1 MKMPVHN
8 FDEHFAE
15 FTSEWM
21 KEHKNEYRNFDEM
34 EEDLPRIYMAFLNTR
49 APWLGS
55 VTPGSYFTQFEDPK
69 VLVDWRTQYCEERV
83 PVPDLLLEQ
92 ITTVGRPCEK
102 RLLELLPGEIPLLPC
117 GYDNAA
123 FEAFA
128 PAMADA
134 PEGGERCL
142 ACFGLRLDYTAA
154 RAKEHGFEYFTT
166 TLSVSP
172 HKNADNVNRI
182 GEEAGKKHGVKYL
195 FADFKK
201 KNGYLR
207 SLELSKEYGLYR
219 QDYCGCRYSMNH
231 DQAD

>member
-1 MKMPVHN
+1 MNMKRDFNKEMEAEIASLGGRRPTLLLHSCCGPCSSAVLERLR
-8 FDEHFAE
+8 EHFRVTVLYYNPNIEQEEEYLHRKAE
-15 FTSEWM
+15 
-21 KEHKNEYRNFDEM
+21 
-34 EEDLPRIYMAFLNTR
+34 
-49 APWLGS
+49 
-55 VTPGSYFTQFEDPK
+55 Q
-69 VLVDWRTQYCEERV
+69 Q
-83 PVPDLLLEQ
+83 
-92 ITTVGRPCEK
+92 
-102 RLLELLPGEIPLLPC
+102 RLLGMLGGDIGWLECE
-117 GYDNAA
+117 YDHAA

-128 PAMADA
+128 PGMAEE
-134 PEGGERCL
+134 PEGGKRCL
-142 ACFGLRLDYTAA
+142 ACFAMRLNETAA
-154 RAKEHGFEYFTT
+154 QAKAHGFEYFTT

>member
-1 MKMPVHN
+1 MEKRNYQREMEAEIARLEGRRPTLLLHSCCGPCSSAVLERLT
-8 FDEHFAE
+8 EHFRVTLLYYNPNIEPEAE
-15 FTSEWM
+15 YLHRLSE
-21 KEHKNEYRNFDEM
+21 
-34 EEDLPRIYMAFLNTR
+34 
-49 APWLGS
+49 
-55 VTPGSYFTQFEDPK
+55 Q
-69 VLVDWRTQYCEERV
+69 
-83 PVPDLLLEQ
+83 
-92 ITTVGRPCEK
+92 K

-154 RAKEHGFEYFTT
+154 RAKEHGFEDVTT

-182 GEEAGKKHGVKYL
+182 GEEAGRKHGVKYL